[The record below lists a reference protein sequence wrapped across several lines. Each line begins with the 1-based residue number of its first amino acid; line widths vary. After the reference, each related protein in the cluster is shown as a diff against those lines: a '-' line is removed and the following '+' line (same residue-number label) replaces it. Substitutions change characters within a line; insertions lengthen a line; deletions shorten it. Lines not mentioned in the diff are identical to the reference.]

1 MFTGF
6 LFSKETCSGSMSKSR
21 PLCYNGPVSTLCYAR
36 RKWQGND
43 GQRNKMEGARC
54 FHSPA
59 DYSPAQFPSDHWRF
73 IPGLPVEIVLRG
85 LREVQEHFCILE
97 KFRTFFE
104 KFSRFDVK
112 FRKFFGYFFLRTSS
126 NRFRT
131 RSNHFAGSSSE
142 AFLCKYLQMSGLQ
155 NEHVQASRPQSKW
168 VKPV

>member
-73 IPGLPVEIVLRG
+73 IPGFQVDTLTLPACFLGHCPSSTCVGVQGSPTQSHHLFGGPALTVLTAARFSAIAG
-85 LREVQEHFCILE
+85 PGGR
-97 KFRTFFE
+97 RTGWFF
-104 KFSRFDVK
+104 D
-112 FRKFFGYFFLRTSS
+112 
-126 NRFRT
+126 N
-131 RSNHFAGSSSE
+131 
-142 AFLCKYLQMSGLQ
+142 
-155 NEHVQASRPQSKW
+155 
-168 VKPV
+168 